1 MLCTKGS
8 TEYKAVQCDHNR
20 ESECCAVV
28 FANALHNHV
37 TKHNLEDHKINNII
51 ARAISEAFQDA
62 EGTLF

>member
-1 MLCTKGS
+1 MIIIENLN
-8 TEYKAVQCDHNR
+8 A
-20 ESECCAVV
+20 AVV